1 MCASTVT
8 RTARVGATH
17 HGPTCPAIHQTTQ
30 PHLTAA
36 IQLTNTFSHLLQI
49 KVTDMFKSNLTT
61 LCANMVDQVWV
72 YF

>member
-1 MCASTVT
+1 MCATTVT
-8 RTARVGATH
+8 RTARVGATRTH
-17 HGPTCPAIHQTTQ
+17 LPGHSSNQ

-49 KVTDMFKSNLTT
+49 KATTMFKSNLTT

>member
-1 MCASTVT
+1 MCATTVT
-8 RTARVGATH
+8 RTARVGATRTH
-17 HGPTCPAIHQTTQ
+17 LPGHSSNQ

-61 LCANMVDQVWV
+61 LCANMVDQRWV